1 MTSYIQLINKIN
13 AFCSAHYQV
22 KRFGAEFGEQR
33 PNLATES
40 EQYPY
45 VFMSPISGTPNYDL
59 NQITVE
65 ITCYDIIQKDR
76 ANLNTIVSDCHL
88 ILTDLFGYYNQGKDE
103 DIIAL
108 SASQSP
114 LNNYDLDYV
123 AGWSMTITFE
133 LEGWCTDAIPMSP
146 IPSGGGGECESV
158 TYSITDD
165 EGTVLYSGTVA
176 SGGSL
181 TQAISDATATLKD
194 TAEVTISTTSINAE
208 GSADIVAPDATYS
221 NSDNSYSGNVVSGG
235 SLSIPDITVTDSD
248 GSTFTS
254 PSVKNITC
262 SPAAAASVENSDAS
276 YSTTV
281 ASGGSL
287 SLPDSDVNVN
297 GSLEGSVVSVKD
309 VDINV
314 VDSSGTVTPDSVSI
328 VGNTVTIDVPD
339 SSPAPVG
346 ATLMK
351 TGQTTSYRTGDDG
364 DIEAGRAT
372 DFFTLSTNNP
382 FGNTNRFTDE
392 LGGGTYANNIVID
405 WSTYDTVAGTV
416 LGWSKSA
423 THTGVLD
430 TWNNFIDSA
439 LIYSVGTYTTGW
451 RLPNTLELLS
461 IQWYGSSQRMQMTG
475 CPYGDPFNISSNV
488 FWSATSLDASN
499 AQVVATAGTNQLYPY
514 SKTST
519 RRALYCRTFTVSGT
533 TLT

>member
-146 IPSGGGGECESV
+146 IPSGGGGECEPV

-194 TAEVTISTTSINAE
+194 TAGVTISTTSINAQ
-208 GSADIVAPDATYS
+208 GSANITAPDASYS
-221 NSDNSYSGNVVSGG
+221 NSDASYSGNVVSGG
-235 SLSIPDITVTDSD
+235 SLSLPDETIIVTDEND
-248 GSTFTS
+248 NVLDTITF
-254 PSVKNITC
+254 PVY
-262 SPAAAASVENSDAS
+262 ENQTINLSS
-276 YSTTV
+276 Y
-281 ASGGSL
+281 
-287 SLPDSDVNVN
+287 
-297 GSLEGSVVSVKD
+297 VSC
-309 VDINV
+309 
-314 VDSSGTVTPDSVSI
+314 
-328 VGNTVTIDVPD
+328 
-339 SSPAPVG
+339 PAPIG
-346 ATLMK
+346 ATLQK

-382 FGNTNRFTDE
+382 FGNTNRFTDD
-392 LGGGTYANNIVID
+392 LGGSTYANDIVID
-405 WSTYDTVAGTV
+405 WSTYDNITGTV
-416 LGWSKSA
+416 LGYYY
-423 THTGVLD
+423 TGLSFGAVV
-430 TWNNFIDSA
+430 WNDAIDNA
-439 LIYSVGTYTTGW
+439 LSHSVGTFTTGW
-451 RLPNTLELLS
+451 RLPNVNEINNLINYEYPAK
-461 IQWYGSSQRMQMTG
+461 INY
-475 CPYGDPFNISSNV
+475 PPFNLGNV
-488 FWSATSLDASN
+488 NFWVSTTSPN
-499 AQVVATAGTNQLYPY
+499 NTAQAYQVQTQQAYVFFGYN
-514 SKTST
+514 KTSP
-519 RRALYCRTFTVSGT
+519 RSLYFYCRTFTVSGT